1 MRCADLIRLAR
12 LWIVAF
18 AVSVVIFALW
28 PGVDLAVSGVFFT
41 PGEGFTLARSAGLE
55 VVRQTIWGISIL
67 VVLGAAAAFAAALA
81 GRPVAA
87 LDLRQSGFILSLY
100 LLGPIT
106 LADGILKRF
115 WGRARPAS
123 VEAFG
128 GAHQFTPPWLPA
140 QECASNCS
148 FVSGEG
154 AAATALAL
162 SLAVL
167 APAVRR
173 TAPPWA
179 YRTYVGLSIILPATG
194 LVLRVMLGRHFL
206 SDTVFAMLFVSGIAL
221 ILARLLLLPREP
233 RGPC

>member
-1 MRCADLIRLAR
+1 MRSADHIRLTR
-12 LWIVAF
+12 LWF
-18 AVSVVIFALW
+18 ASFALSIATFALW

-41 PGEGFTLARSAGLE
+41 PGEGFTLARSMGLE
-55 VVRQTIWGISIL
+55 IVRQAIWGISIL
-67 VVLGAAAAFAAALA
+67 VVLGAAAAFAVALA

-87 LDLRQSGFILSLY
+87 LDLRQGGFILSLY
-100 LLGPIT
+100 LLGPIV

-115 WGRARPAS
+115 WGRARPANI
-123 VEAFG
+123 EAFG
-128 GAHQFTPPWLPA
+128 GVHQFTPPWPPA

-154 AAATALAL
+154 AAATALAI

-173 TAPPWA
+173 SAPSWA
-179 YRTYVGLSIILPATG
+179 YRTYVWLAVILSATG
-194 LVLRVMLGRHFL
+194 LALRVMLGRHFL

-221 ILARLLLLPREP
+221 ILARVLLLPRQP
-233 RGPC
+233 RGSC